1 MHVRSAGDAVRRKR
15 RACMEETRCKHF
27 SHGAFLMAVLYPGL
41 TRGWHIA
48 CRQCFKGEKTGPAL
62 IRPTRDIRI
71 FAAESRLILYWIMC
85 GIVGYMGNRDAYPV
99 LVKGLKRLE
108 YRGYD
113 SAGVALINKKG
124 TLNVYKTKG
133 KVSDL
138 EAFVF
143 QKDISGTVGI
153 AHTRWATHGEP
164 CQVNAHPHY
173 SSSERLALIH
183 NGIIENYATL
193 KEKLQRK
200 GVVFKSS
207 TDTEVLVQLIEFFQ
221 VSNHIDLLSAVQLA
235 LHEVIGAYA
244 IAVLDRDNPNEI
256 VAARKSSPLVVG
268 IGTDEFFLASDV
280 TPIVEYTE
288 KVVYLHDGEIAVI
301 RRGEA
306 LEVVDLD
313 NVLQKPEIRT
323 VAMNLGQLEKG
334 GYPHFMLKE
343 IFEQPDCINDC
354 MRGRVNVDGN
364 RVVLSAVIDH
374 KERLLKA
381 RRFVIVACGTSW
393 HAGLIGKQL
402 IESFCRIPV
411 EVEYASEYRYR
422 DPVVHEDDVVIA
434 ISQSGET
441 ADTLAA
447 IELAKEKGAFIY
459 GICNAVGSSIPR
471 ITDTGS
477 YIHVGPEIGVASTK
491 AFTGQVTVLIMLA
504 LALAKEKGS
513 MTDEKYLEVIQELA
527 AIPAKIKKILTSN
540 PKIAEL
546 SRIFTYAHN
555 FLYLGRGYSFPV
567 ALEGALKL
575 KEISYIHAEGY
586 PAAEMK
592 HGPIALIDAEM
603 PVIVV
608 ATHNAMYEK
617 IMSNI
622 QEIKAR
628 KGKVIALVTEGDTVI
643 SRLVDDCI
651 ELPETLECLEPLV
664 ATIPLQLFAYH
675 VAICKGKDVD
685 QPRNLAKS
693 VTVE

>member
-1 MHVRSAGDAVRRKR
+1 
-15 RACMEETRCKHF
+15 
-27 SHGAFLMAVLYPGL
+27 
-41 TRGWHIA
+41 
-48 CRQCFKGEKTGPAL
+48 
-62 IRPTRDIRI
+62 
-71 FAAESRLILYWIMC
+71 MC
-85 GIVGYMGNRDAYPV
+85 GIVGYIGKRDAYPV
-99 LVKGLKRLE
+99 LIKGLKRLE

-113 SAGVALINKKG
+113 SAGVALIDKKRR
-124 TLNVYKTKG
+124 LNVYKTKG

-138 EAFVF
+138 EAFVS
-143 QKDISGTVGI
+143 QKDVSGTIGI

-164 CQVNAHPHY
+164 CQANAHPHF
-173 SSSERLALIH
+173 SSSENLALIH

-193 KEKLQRK
+193 KEKLQKK
-200 GVVFKSS
+200 GFIFKSS

-221 VSNHIDLLSAVQLA
+221 LSNHLDLLTAVQLA

-244 IAVLDRDNPNEI
+244 IAVLDKNNPDEI
-256 VAARKSSPLVVG
+256 ITARKSSPLVVG
-268 IGTDEFFLASDV
+268 IGKDEFFLASDA
-280 TPIVEYTE
+280 TPIVEYTD
-288 KVVYLHDGEIAVI
+288 KVVYLQDGEIAVI
-301 RRGEA
+301 RRDKA
-306 LEVVDLD
+306 LEVVNLD
-313 NVLQKPEIRT
+313 NVLQNPEVRT
-323 VAMNLGQLEKG
+323 VEMNLGQLEKG

-354 MRGRVNVDGN
+354 MRGRINADGDK
-364 RVVLSAVIDH
+364 VVLSAVIDH

-411 EVEYASEYRYR
+411 EVEYASEFRYR
-422 DPVVHEDDVVIA
+422 DPVIHEDDVVIA

-447 IELAKEKGAFIY
+447 IEMAKEKGAFIY

-491 AFTGQVTVLIMLA
+491 AFTGQVTVLTMLA
-504 LALAKEKGS
+504 LTLAKEKGS
-513 MTDEKYLEVIQELA
+513 MTDEKYLEVIRELTV
-527 AIPAKIKKILTSN
+527 IPAKIKKILISN

-603 PVIVV
+603 PVVVV

-643 SRLVDDCI
+643 SKLADDCI
-651 ELPETLECLEPLV
+651 ELPETLECLEPLI
-664 ATIPLQLFAYH
+664 ATIPLQLLAYH
-675 VAICKGKDVD
+675 VAICKGKNVD